1 MRWIA
6 FTIAATLAVS
16 SGAIAGPAPAPA
28 PAKAAPAPAP
38 AKAAPAKAAPAKAAP
53 APAKVAAKPASS
65 SDKGSFQQCQGAGA
79 NQKCR
84 RVAVFSGHNTPAA
97 ALRKDPLPKPS
108 GDVWLR
114 AVNLNA
120 EVRANI
126 YKADGTFD
134 DETLAMLDE
143 LFRCTATNEVR
154 AVNAKLY
161 EHLSRLNDHFAGKPV
176 ELVSGFRFAERDSS
190 RHFHASAMD
199 VRVPGVSAY
208 ELRTFAETLDQ
219 GKDGPDGGMGIG
231 IYPTSGFVHIDF
243 RAPGEPSFRWVD
255 WSGGRKKAPAKKA
268 PGRTQPARKPTS

>member
-6 FTIAATLAVS
+6 LSVAMLLAAS
-16 SGAIAGPAPAPA
+16 SGAVAGPAK
-28 PAKAAPAPAP
+28 AKAKAV
-38 AKAAPAKAAPAKAAP
+38 AKSAGKGKGKGTTKQCWGTGAKRK
-53 APAKVAAKPASS
+53 
-65 SDKGSFQQCQGAGA
+65 CQ
-79 NQKCR
+79 R
-84 RVAVFSGHNTPAA
+84 IAVFSGQNAPTS
-97 ALRKDPLPKPS
+97 ALRKDPLSKPS

-120 EVRANI
+120 EIRANI

-154 AVNAKLY
+154 AVNAKLL
-161 EHLSRLNDHFAGKPV
+161 EHLSRINDQYPDKPV
-176 ELVSGFRFAERDSS
+176 ELVSGFRYAERDSS

-199 VRVPGVSAY
+199 VRVPGVPAH
-208 ELRTFAETLDQ
+208 ELRRFAEGLDQ

-231 IYPTSGFVHIDF
+231 IYPASGFVHIDF
-243 RAPGEPSFRWVD
+243 RAPGDPSFRWTD
-255 WSGGRKKAPAKKA
+255 WSGSKRKKSSKKKA

>member
-1 MRWIA
+1 MRRIVLSVA
-6 FTIAATLAVS
+6 MLLAVS
-16 SGAIAGPAPAPA
+16 GGAIAGPAPAP
-28 PAKAAPAPAP
+28 KAAPKA
-38 AKAAPAKAAPAKAAP
+38 AKASAKAS
-53 APAKVAAKPASS
+53 KPAG
-65 SDKGSFQQCQGAGA
+65 KGTMQQCWGTGAKR
-79 NQKCR
+79 KCQ
-84 RVAVFSGHNTPAA
+84 RVAVFSGQNTPVA

-126 YKADGTFD
+126 YKPDGSFD

-143 LFRCTATNEVR
+143 LLRCVATNEVR

-161 EHLSRLNDHFAGKPV
+161 EHLSRINDQYAGKPV
-176 ELVSGFRFAERDSS
+176 ELVSGFRYAERSSS

-208 ELRTFAETLDQ
+208 ELRKFAESLDQ
-219 GKDGPDGGMGIG
+219 GKDSPNGGMGIG
-231 IYPTSGFVHIDF
+231 IYPTTGFVHIDF
-243 RAPGEPSFRWVD
+243 RAPGEPSFRWTD
-255 WSGGRKKAPAKKA
+255 WSGSKRKKSKKKA

>member
-1 MRWIA
+1 MRCLA
-6 FTIAATLAVS
+6 VAIAATLIAVS
-16 SGAIAGPAPAPA
+16 SGAIAGPARAP
-28 PAKAAPAPAP
+28 
-38 AKAAPAKAAPAKAAP
+38 
-53 APAKVAAKPASS
+53 SN
-65 SDKGSFQQCQGAGA
+65 KGTFQQCTGAGDKR
-79 NQKCR
+79 KCR
-84 RVAVFSGHNTPAA
+84 PVPVFSGQNTPAA
-97 ALRKDPLPKPS
+97 ALHKDPLPRPS

-120 EVRANI
+120 ELRANI
-126 YKADGTFD
+126 YKSDGTFD

-143 LFRCTATNEVR
+143 LFRCPATGEVR

-161 EHLSRLNDHFAGKPV
+161 EHLSRINDQFAGKPV

-208 ELRTFAETLDQ
+208 ELKKFAETLDQ

-255 WSGGRKKAPAKKA
+255 WSGPGGQKPGKPAAKK

>member
-1 MRWIA
+1 MRRIA
-6 FTIAATLAVS
+6 LLLTATLLAATG
-16 SGAIAGPAPAPA
+16 GALAGPAPAPKTA
-28 PAKAAPAPAP
+28 SAP
-38 AKAAPAKAAPAKAAP
+38 AKAAPAKAVAAKA
-53 APAKVAAKPASS
+53 AAKPAVKSAS
-65 SDKGSFQQCQGAGA
+65 NKGSFKQCQGAGA
-79 NQKCR
+79 SRKCQ
-84 RVAVFSGHNTPAA
+84 RVAVFSGQNAPTS

-126 YKADGTFD
+126 YKPDGSFD

-143 LFRCTATNEVR
+143 LFRCTATGEVR

-161 EHLSRLNDHFAGKPV
+161 EHLSRLGDHYGAKPV
-176 ELVSGFRFAERDSS
+176 ELVSGFRFAERSSS

-208 ELRTFAETLDQ
+208 ELKKFAETLDQ

-231 IYPTSGFVHIDF
+231 IYPASGFVHIDF
-243 RAPGEPSFRWVD
+243 RAPGEPSFRWTD
-255 WSGGRKKAPAKKA
+255 WSGGKRRPAKKS